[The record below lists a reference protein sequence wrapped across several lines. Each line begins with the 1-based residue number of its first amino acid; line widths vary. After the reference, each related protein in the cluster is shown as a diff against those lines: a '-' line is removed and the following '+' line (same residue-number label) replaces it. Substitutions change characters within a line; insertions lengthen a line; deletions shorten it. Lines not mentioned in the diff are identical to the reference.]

1 MAERSGTA
9 PRADR
14 VFRGGVVRTLAG
26 RAPDRAVE
34 ALAVS
39 AGKVVALGDAALD
52 LVGAGTEVVD
62 LEGGALLPGFQDAH
76 VHPVLGGLQQLRCDL
91 SELHDL
97 DAYRAA
103 VSGYAARHPELPWVE
118 GSGWYG
124 DVFPGGFPDRHELDR
139 LVPDRPAVLVS
150 HDAHGVWVNGRALD
164 RAGITARTPDP
175 DGGGILRDACGEP
188 TGMLV
193 EAAADLVLGLC
204 PPPDRSLLEAALR
217 QAQAY
222 LHGLGITAWQD
233 AAVGE
238 ALGLPDTFDL
248 YRRAEDEGW
257 LTGKVTGALWWQRD
271 AGLGQVE
278 EMVHRRDLTANGRFR
293 ATAVKIMQDGVC
305 ENLTAAV
312 LEAYT
317 GHPDNHGLSFLE
329 PDELRA
335 AVVRLDAERF
345 DIHLHAV
352 GDRAVRECLDAVEA
366 SGAAGWDHR
375 HQLAHLDLVDPA
387 DARRMSRLGVIAN
400 VQPLWAR
407 CDPVLVETKLP
418 YLSPEQQR
426 HHFAFGSLMRGGVP
440 LAMGSDW
447 PVSSPDPL
455 WGVHTAVNRTA
466 PAGDPHARDDR
477 SQQVPLL
484 PDESLD
490 VTDALRAYTV
500 GAARANRR
508 DDGTGTLEPG
518 RAADLVVLDRDPLAL
533 PPEELSQVR
542 VRATYV
548 DGGLVHRSP

>member
-1 MAERSGTA
+1 M
-9 PRADR
+9 
-14 VFRGGVVRTLAG
+14 RTLATAG
-26 RAPDRAVE
+26 SEPSAE

-39 AGKVVALGDAALD
+39 GGRVVALGDAALD
-52 LVGAGTEVVD
+52 LVGPRTDVVD

-91 SELHDL
+91 SKLHDL

-103 VSGYAARHPELPWVE
+103 VSGYAGRHAELPWVE

-124 DVFPGGFPDRHELDR
+124 DVFPGGFPDRLELDR
-139 LVPDRPAVLVS
+139 LVPDRPAALVS
-150 HDAHGVWVNGRALD
+150 HDAHGVWVNSRALE
-164 RAGITARTPDP
+164 RAGITARTSDP
-175 DGGGILRDACGEP
+175 DGGRILRDSGGEP
-188 TGMLV
+188 TGMLL
-193 EAAADLVLGLC
+193 EAAADLVLGLR
-204 PPPDRSLLEAALR
+204 PAPDRSLLEAALR

-222 LHGLGITAWQD
+222 LHGLGITGWQD
-233 AAVGE
+233 AAVGD

-248 YRRAEDEGW
+248 YRRAADEGW
-257 LTGKVTGALWWQRD
+257 LTAKVTGALWWQRD
-271 AGLGQVE
+271 AGLEQVE
-278 EMVHRRDLTANGRFR
+278 EMTRRRALTASGPFR

-312 LEAYT
+312 IEAYT

-329 PDELRA
+329 PDELCA
-335 AVVRLDAERF
+335 AVGRLDAERF
-345 DIHLHAV
+345 DVHLHAV
-352 GDRAVRECLDAVEA
+352 GDRAVRECLDAVDA
-366 SGAAGWDHR
+366 SGASGWDHR

-387 DARRMSRLGVIAN
+387 DTGRMGRLGVIAN

-418 YLSPEQQR
+418 YLSADQQR
-426 HHFAFGSLMRGGVP
+426 HHFPFGSLLRGGVP

-455 WGVHTAVNRTA
+455 WGLHTAVNRTA
-466 PAGDPHARDDR
+466 PAADPHARDQR

-484 PDESLD
+484 PGEA
-490 VTDALRAYTV
+490 VGVVDALRAYTV

-508 DDGTGTLEPG
+508 DDDTGTLEPG
-518 RAADLVVLDRDPLAL
+518 RAADLVVLDRDPLAA
-533 PPEELSQVR
+533 PPDELSAIR

-548 DGGLVHRSP
+548 DGALVHRSP